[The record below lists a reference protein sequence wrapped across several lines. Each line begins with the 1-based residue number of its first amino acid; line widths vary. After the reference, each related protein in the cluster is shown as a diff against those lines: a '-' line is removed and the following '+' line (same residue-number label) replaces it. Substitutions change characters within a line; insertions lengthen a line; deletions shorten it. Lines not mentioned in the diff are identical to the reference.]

1 MVVAVAIGEATWRS
15 AACGLSGAAE
25 RVDHSSASQSCS
37 GDFRFSNATH
47 LKPACSQF
55 HVPASHYLSNSF
67 SPQKHRTSRLSKKRR
82 WQAPRSKVIAEPS
95 LRQSHGDASQIPVE
109 KTSRADSQERLLTVV
124 MKFGGSSVANADRLR
139 EVAKLILSF
148 PQERPIIVMSAMGK
162 TTNLLLA
169 VSPLKP

>member
-1 MVVAVAIGEATWRS
+1 
-15 AACGLSGAAE
+15 
-25 RVDHSSASQSCS
+25 
-37 GDFRFSNATH
+37 
-47 LKPACSQF
+47 
-55 HVPASHYLSNSF
+55 
-67 SPQKHRTSRLSKKRR
+67 
-82 WQAPRSKVIAEPS
+82 VIAEPS